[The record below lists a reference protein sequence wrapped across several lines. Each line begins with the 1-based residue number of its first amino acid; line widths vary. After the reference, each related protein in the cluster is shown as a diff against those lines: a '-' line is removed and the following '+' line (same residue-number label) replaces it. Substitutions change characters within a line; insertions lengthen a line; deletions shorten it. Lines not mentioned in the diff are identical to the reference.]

1 MAPKDAYPGLRVAR
15 LIYKTRGIFQVAGPL
30 TEEAMHTL
38 ALPPLERLCRRLVHS
53 AGCGLCSLTE
63 SPEKEGAGGVGVWQT
78 TSAPKPPL
86 CL

>member
-30 TEEAMHTL
+30 TGGSHAPL
-38 ALPPLERLCRRLVHS
+38 ALPPLERLCRRLVHC
-53 AGCGLCSLTE
+53 AGFVLCSLTE
-63 SPEKEGAGGVGVWQT
+63 SPEKEGAGGVGEWQT
-78 TSAPKPPL
+78 TSAPKSPL